1 MLIPLLSRL
10 AVLAFGAI
18 QALLTLRLVMGLVD
32 LPQAVMQFRP
42 TVVALSDPL
51 IEPFRRFQGM
61 LDGTVSGGIPGGAF
75 LGGLDTAVVVAL
87 VGWSL
92 VELVVLGVLRIFGRR
107 SGDSGA

>member
-1 MLIPLLSRL
+1 MLVPLLTRI
-10 AVLAFGAI
+10 AVLGFGVI
-18 QALLTLRLVMGLVD
+18 QGLLTLRLVMGLAE
-32 LPQAVMQFRP
+32 LPQAIMQFRP
-42 TVVALSDPL
+42 TVTALSDPL

-92 VELVVLGVLRIFGRR
+92 IELVILGVLRIFGRR